1 MRDLSKA
8 DSSRDLGPACP
19 TSCVLGCKDDG
30 TCRRY
35 WPSNIEKGGPQLPAS
50 CGAVILNDT
59 TIGTTPC
66 TIEGYPCIGAH
77 RAHLGVTSCV
87 LVVDTLAIGP
97 KGVGVEGKHPLI
109 ILAEGDVTITG
120 LLDASATGWMAG
132 PGGFNG
138 GDPPGPMTGANGEGD
153 GGGEHCTCPNA
164 DDCGGGGGGFG
175 TDGAMGGQEVQGC
188 PESSS
193 PGGKVYGDEALVPLL
208 GGSGGAS
215 GYNNN
220 TPIILGA
227 GGGGGGALQISSQGT
242 IRIDGAISAGG
253 AGGKGGISIL
263 LSSAA
268 GGGGGSGGA
277 VLLEAIQL
285 LGVGWVA
292 VNGGGGGSGAD
303 DDMTGAWGEDGRADG
318 EAAKGGVAPTYGTGS
333 GGNGAA
339 GTATAQPGSLTSYD
353 GAGGGGGGGLG
364 RIRFNLP
371 QSIEIDPGLQTS
383 GKRTHGTL
391 VGE

>member
-1 MRDLSKA
+1 
-8 DSSRDLGPACP
+8 
-19 TSCVLGCKDDG
+19 VLGCGDDG

-35 WPSNIEKGGPQLPAS
+35 RPSNISGDIELPAT
-50 CGAVILNDT
+50 CGGVTLDDA

-66 TIEGYPCIGAH
+66 AIEGYPCIGAH
-77 RAHLGVTSCV
+77 RSHHGVTSCV
-87 LVVDTLAIGP
+87 LVVDALEIGP
-97 KGVGVEGKHPLI
+97 KGARVEGKHPLI
-109 ILAEGDVTITG
+109 VLAEGDVTITG
-120 LLDASATGWMAG
+120 LLDASAAGWTAG

-138 GDPPGPMTGANGEGD
+138 GDPPDSTTGINGKGD
-153 GGGEHCTCPNA
+153 GGGGHCTCLDN

-175 TDGAMGGQEVQGC
+175 TAGASGSQENQGC

-193 PGGKVYGDEALVPLL
+193 PGGPAHGDETLVPLI

-215 GYNNN
+215 GHNNN
-220 TPIILGA
+220 TPVIVGA
-227 GGGGGGALQISSQGT
+227 GGGGGGALQISSQGR
-242 IRIDGAISAGG
+242 IQIDGAISAGG

-285 LGVGWVA
+285 LGEGWVA
-292 VNGGGGGSGAD
+292 ANGGGGGSGAEAD
-303 DDMTGAWGEDGRADG
+303 LTGAWGEDGWPDG
-318 EAAKGGVAPTYGTGS
+318 TAAKGGVAAYQDIGS
-333 GGNGAA
+333 GGDGAA
-339 GTATAQPGSLTSYD
+339 GATAAQPGTPTSYD

-371 QSIEIDPGLQTS
+371 GNVIDPALKTS
-383 GKRTHGTL
+383 GKRTRGNLTP
-391 VGE
+391 E